1 MNENLE
7 PSKKNESSDYSGLS
21 AGFEIPRE
29 VYRFPTD
36 WWHCLRFGSVSGRYE
51 GKMTSPN
58 AGKYELD
65 LRVDIDPRH
74 ANSPVMNRV
83 SADVY
88 QVYKYSWGSFNYSW
102 RVYKKSWI
110 INNPSVSWSKC
121 SVTITGELKSW
132 KGFHFIYTTAKITIP
147 WGGSKIG
154 PAEVSIKTKYATSLY
169 SCNKKS
175 NAFRDL
181 QLEVD
186 VCDSVNNAPLLPE
199 YDTDSHSDRPV
210 DLPQRVLTI
219 EETYKEAGI
228 DVTIN
233 PTNTVIDDSTSQFT
247 TWSPAELHDAME
259 QHFSQH
265 SGAWPKWHL
274 WCLLAG
280 TFQSSSVGGIMFD
293 AAAGYGGAGDAPDR
307 QGCAVFRNHSWF
319 NNLVENPTTEA
330 QAEAMRKYLYTY
342 VHEIGHA
349 FNFLHSWDKN
359 RPDSLSWMNYDWKY
373 DNRNGSDEFWNN
385 FRMRFDDEEL
395 IHMRHGDRA
404 SVIMGG
410 DPWASGGHAEEHTGA
425 MTGVM
430 GEAPLDLTVRSKGY
444 FQFMEPVS
452 VELRLRNKSELPLGI
467 DKQLEPEFGNTI
479 IYIRRPDG
487 QTVEYSPVLCKIAS
501 PDVKILKPLQ
511 GNTKGEDRYSQ
522 NVFLSYGS
530 GGFYFPEPGEYLIKA
545 AYQGDGDML
554 ITSDVHRIRIGRPF
568 SMEEEKVAQDF
579 YNRDTGMALYLNGSS
594 SPFLKNGMDVLE
606 ELSEKYGKS
615 SLGAR
620 ISLLLAQNLS
630 EPFFRMKNKKM
641 VKDRDSKPDEALE
654 LTKKAMD
661 YQKKDPSA
669 LQNID
674 YHALRKTRSELLSSV
689 GKKKEAEQEINELVT
704 DLKKRGVN
712 KPVLD
717 DIKAYTKNL
726 K

>member
-1 MNENLE
+1 MNENLK
-7 PSKKNESSDYSGLS
+7 PTSKDESNDYSGLS
-21 AGFEIPRE
+21 AGYEIPKE
-29 VYRFPTD
+29 VVRIPTD

-51 GKMTSPN
+51 GEMTSPN
-58 AGKYELD
+58 AGKYVLD

-83 SADVY
+83 SADMY
-88 QVYKYSWGSFNYSW
+88 QVYKYSWGSFNYYW
-102 RVYKKSWI
+102 RVYKESWI
-110 INNPSVSWSKC
+110 IDNPTVKWSNC
-121 SVTITGELKSW
+121 SVAISGKVRFW
-132 KGFHFIYTTAKITIP
+132 KGYHIYTTAKITIP

-154 PAEVSIKTKYATSLY
+154 PAAVSLITKFSTAAY
-169 SCNKKS
+169 SCKKKS

-186 VCDSVNNAPLLPE
+186 VCESVNNAPLLPE
-199 YDTDSHSDRPV
+199 YDTNSHSDRPV

-233 PTNTVIDDSTSQFT
+233 PVNTVIDDSASQFT

-319 NNLVENPTTEA
+319 SNLVENPTTQSE
-330 QAEAMRKYLYTY
+330 AEAMRKYLYTY

-349 FNFLHSWDKN
+349 FNFLHSWDKS

-373 DNRNGSDEFWNN
+373 DARNGSDEFWNN

-410 DPWASGGHAEEHTGA
+410 DPWASGGHAEEPAGA
-425 MTGVM
+425 MTNAIGDT
-430 GEAPLDLTVRSKGY
+430 PLDLTIRSKGY

-452 VELRLRNKSELPLGI
+452 VELRLKNKSELPIGI
-467 DKQLEPEFGNTI
+467 DKQLEPEFGNVI
-479 IYIRRPDG
+479 IYIQRPDG
-487 QTVEYSPVLCKIAS
+487 RTVEYSPLLCKIAS
-501 PDVKILKPLQ
+501 PDIKVLKPLQ

-530 GGFYFPEPGEYLIKA
+530 GGFYFPEPGEYLIRA

-554 ITSDVHRIRIGRPF
+554 ITSGVHRIRIGRPF
-568 SMEEEKVAQDF
+568 SMDEEKIAQDF
-579 YNRDTGMALYLNGSS
+579 FNRDTGMALYLNGSS
-594 SPFLKNGMDVLE
+594 SPFLKSGMDVLE

-615 SLGAR
+615 SLGAQ
-620 ISLLLAQNLS
+620 ISLLLAKNLS

-641 VKDRDSKPDEALE
+641 VKDRDSKPDEALAF
-654 LTKKAMD
+654 TKKAMD

-669 LQNID
+669 FQNID
-674 YHALRKTRSELLSSV
+674 YHALRKTRSDLLSSV

-717 DIKAYTKNL
+717 DIKAYAKNL